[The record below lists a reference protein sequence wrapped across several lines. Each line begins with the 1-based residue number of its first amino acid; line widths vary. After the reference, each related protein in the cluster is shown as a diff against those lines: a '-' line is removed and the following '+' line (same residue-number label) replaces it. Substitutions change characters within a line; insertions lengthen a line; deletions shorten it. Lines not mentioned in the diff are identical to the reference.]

1 MVIESLTYTLLN
13 EDWWYDSLD
22 DGRLSTCEDFL
33 NYLDGL
39 TLFDEHSLTN
49 LEATMLP
56 ALGNWCASFQ
66 SNMHTMYSTLG
77 RGEMVIF
84 VHCFQRQGDYS
95 VFVLD
100 GTQPETMVNEAI
112 KGKENNRWTSLGV
125 LVVGGEIQNIS
136 DGSTWGMHIPLDMN
150 DCGLYGVEYKEY
162 GGTRQDV
169 PFITLPT
176 EKADFLKEIGFRKT
190 VVQKQRSGT
199 MQQENQVELLNDVV
213 MFVQKSTPPRIY
225 PASNMPYPKWLLRA
239 FEDAKL

>member
-39 TLFDEHSLTN
+39 TLFDEQN
-49 LEATMLP
+49 LSMNDSIRLS
-56 ALGNWCASFQ
+56 LGNWCASFQ
-66 SNMHTMYSTLG
+66 SNMQTMYSALD

-100 GTQPETMVNEAI
+100 GTQPE
-112 KGKENNRWTSLGV
+112 KGRENNRWTSLGV
-125 LVVGGEIQNIS
+125 LVVGGEIQDIS

-150 DCGLYGVEYKEY
+150 DDCGLYGIEYKEY

-169 PFITLPT
+169 PFITLST

-213 MFVQKSTPPRIY
+213 MFVQTTTPPRIY